1 MAPDRSAPLPPTLDA
16 GVRAFLDG
24 SPAATIAI
32 RLDGRVAYANPA
44 YATLIGEPDPAALA
58 DRSIGFG
65 TWHDGAAALAA
76 CRATQAQG
84 AWQGPLTARPRDGTP
99 VPVSCA
105 ARMLADADG
114 REDTLL
120 ITLLPRTDAA
130 PQPPS
135 PGDDASLM
143 QAVVGAAGGGRA
155 GRPAGAPVARRG
167 RRRGRGPGVGLPPGG
182 GPGGAGPA
190 GGAPPRGGPPPGARA
205 AASSGPAPAWAGPA
219 SRIGT

>member
-84 AWQGPLTARPRDGTP
+84 AWQGPLTARHRDGTP

-143 QAVVGAAGGGRA
+143 QAVVGAAGVLIVVVAAAGRIVRVNGECERVSGWRGDELA
-155 GRPAGAPVARRG
+155 GRPIRESIVSESSARDAREAFS
-167 RRRGRGPGVGLPPGG
+167 RMLSPDGPG
-182 GPGGAGPA
+182 
-190 GGAPPRGGPPPGARA
+190 
-205 AASSGPAPAWAGPA
+205 
-219 SRIGT
+219 RIDG